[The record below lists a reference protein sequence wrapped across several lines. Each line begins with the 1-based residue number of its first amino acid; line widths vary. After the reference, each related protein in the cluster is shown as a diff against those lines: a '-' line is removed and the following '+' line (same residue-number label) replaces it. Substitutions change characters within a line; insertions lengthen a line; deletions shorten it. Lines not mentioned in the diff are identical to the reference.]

1 MHLLLVSLLSLTT
14 LFVNAPPQSD
24 WTAYTSAEGKFSA
37 ALPDEPR
44 TSVVV
49 TETAKGPLYTHTVS
63 ATDKD
68 LNEYLVSW
76 TSYDRAVESRATE
89 KTFDHVRDALIS
101 SKGGK
106 LVSES
111 AISML
116 GRTARA
122 ITFTDSDGRTV
133 KARFYFI
140 GKYFYQVMAESR
152 NKQNSVDSD
161 RFFESFRVEA
171 G

>member
-14 LFVNAPPQSD
+14 LFVNAPPQTA

-37 ALPDEPR
+37 ALPAEPQ
-44 TSVVV
+44 TSLVV
-49 TETAKGPLYTHTVS
+49 TETAKGPLFTHTVS
-63 ATDKD
+63 ANDKD

-76 TSYDRAVESRATE
+76 TSYDRTVESRATE
-89 KTFDHVRDALIS
+89 KTFDHVRDALIF

-111 AISML
+111 AISMS

-140 GKYFYQVMAESR
+140 GKCFYQMMAESR
-152 NKQNSVDSD
+152 SKQNFADSD
-161 RFFESFRVEA
+161 KFFESFKVEVS
-171 G
+171 

>member
-1 MHLLLVSLLSLTT
+1 MHLLMVSLLTLTT
-14 LFVNAPPQSD
+14 LFVNAPMPPD
-24 WTAYTSAEGKFSA
+24 WTAYSSAEGRFSA

-44 TSVVV
+44 TSLVV

-76 TSYDRAVESRATE
+76 TSYDGTVESRATE
-89 KTFDHVRDALIS
+89 KTFDHVRDALIF

-122 ITFTDSDGRTV
+122 ITFTDSDGRVV

-140 GKYFYQVMAESR
+140 GKCFYQVMAESR
-152 NKQNSVDSD
+152 SKQDSAD
-161 RFFESFRVEA
+161 SERFFQSFKVEA

>member
-1 MHLLLVSLLSLTT
+1 MHLLLVSLLSLAT
-14 LFVNAPPQSD
+14 LFVNPPTPTD
-24 WTAYTSAEGKFSA
+24 WTAYTSPEGKFSA
-37 ALPDEPR
+37 ALPADPQ

-63 ATDKD
+63 ANDKD
-68 LNEYLVSW
+68 RNEYLVSW
-76 TSYDRAVESRATE
+76 TRYDRTVESRATE
-89 KTFDHVRDALIS
+89 KTFDRVRDALIL

-111 AISML
+111 TISML

-122 ITFTDSDGRTV
+122 ITFTDSDGRVV

-140 GKYFYQVMAESR
+140 GKCFYQVMAESR
-152 NKQNSVDSD
+152 SKENFPDSE
-161 RFFESFRVEA
+161 RFFESFKVEMN
-171 G
+171 